1 MAGQAG
7 AHFTVAWEPR
17 SRPQREFLKCP
28 VEEVFFGGARGGGK
42 PDAVLG
48 EWAIH
53 AGRYGDKAIGLIVR
67 RTRPQL
73 SEPFEHAKEIYLP
86 LGAKATEAPIRM
98 SCSAMGVT
106 VHPAMSAMAQQVGRL
121 RGAVARAVRVE
132 LFDHLAD
139 HGLSGQPSKYLL
151 CSSVIHAWARSSSG
165 PNTWSNL
172 V

>member
-7 AHFTVAWEPR
+7 AHFTVGWEPR

-67 RTRPQL
+67 RTRLQL
-73 SEPFEHAKEIYLP
+73 SETFERAKEIYLP
-86 LGAKATEAPIRM
+86 LGAKATEAPMRM
-98 SCSAMGVT
+98 SCSAMGSDGAPL
-106 VHPAMSAMAQQVGRL
+106 HEAMVQQVRRF

-132 LFDHLAD
+132 FFDHFAD
-139 HGLSGQPSKYLL
+139 HGFSAQPSKNLL

-165 PNTWSNL
+165 PKTWSNP